1 MWKKGVSLF
10 LVLFFILVY
19 SLVAETE
26 VRVKDYFPT
35 TLGAE
40 YVYEQTMSGGT
51 ITRRVAVVEV
61 QPDSEGLLV
70 ALESRIKMKDIIL
83 VSANVYVVTENA
95 VRLGFSQS
103 AFGNYRTYPDR
114 PAMVMA
120 PGSTWREI
128 ESETEYYDY
137 TVNRSAVRVRE
148 RDFDDCLLVVKKVYL
163 EGKLYTTEYAYYAR
177 GVGMVKSFT
186 KKPDGATTS
195 PIELINFTVGF

>member
-61 QPDSEGLLV
+61 QPRVESQVIPTKTLL
-70 ALESRIKMKDIIL
+70 
-83 VSANVYVVTENA
+83 
-95 VRLGFSQS
+95 
-103 AFGNYRTYPDR
+103 
-114 PAMVMA
+114 
-120 PGSTWREI
+120 
-128 ESETEYYDY
+128 
-137 TVNRSAVRVRE
+137 
-148 RDFDDCLLVVKKVYL
+148 
-163 EGKLYTTEYAYYAR
+163 KLS
-177 GVGMVKSFT
+177 K
-186 KKPDGATTS
+186 
-195 PIELINFTVGF
+195 